1 MLSISHTVEETL
13 EEKKNQQFAHHNYRS
28 INSFTTMTNKA
39 IHIISHCQEQYHT
52 TVNVSIKACICTS
65 DSDMLHFKDDSEP
78 PQINEQEWF
87 WYY

>member
-1 MLSISHTVEETL
+1 
-13 EEKKNQQFAHHNYRS
+13 
-28 INSFTTMTNKA
+28 MTNKA